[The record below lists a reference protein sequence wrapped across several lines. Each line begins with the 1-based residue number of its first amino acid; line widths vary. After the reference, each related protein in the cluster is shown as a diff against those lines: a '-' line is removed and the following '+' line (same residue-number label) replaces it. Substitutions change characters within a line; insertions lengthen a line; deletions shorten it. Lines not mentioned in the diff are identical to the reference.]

1 MEASRQKTK
10 ITIAISGEDIKQKN
24 CSDSTDVVQESS
36 SMPVIDTLLSISE
49 AYVSR

>member
-10 ITIAISGEDIKQKN
+10 ITIAISGEDIKQK
-24 CSDSTDVVQESS
+24 TVLIRPDVVQESS